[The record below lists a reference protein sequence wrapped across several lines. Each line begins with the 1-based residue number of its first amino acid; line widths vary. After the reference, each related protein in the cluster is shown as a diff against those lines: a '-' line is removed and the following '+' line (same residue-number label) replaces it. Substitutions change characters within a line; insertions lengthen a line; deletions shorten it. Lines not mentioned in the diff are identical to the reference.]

1 MSMMAFS
8 NNNRMNRINDPNRL
22 CWAAIALPALTVAT
36 ASVRI
41 GAVGGNHEDARNAG
55 ERRGSQHCKKISR
68 TIHFVLHLIIC
79 RKLPQPKS
87 PAVIVVQKFLSP
99 DLSCIPAQTRRE
111 IQDAADF

>member
-68 TIHFVLHLIIC
+68 TIHFVLHLIVC
-79 RKLPQPKS
+79 WAASATQVARGYRCS
-87 PAVIVVQKFLSP
+87 
-99 DLSCIPAQTRRE
+99 E
-111 IQDAADF
+111 ISVA